1 MTSTLVLYIRHG
13 STPTTGA
20 VLPGRAP
27 NLHLSDS
34 GKKQAEAV
42 AAHIS
47 AGEPFFLGKKVSAI
61 YASPMER
68 TKETAVPIAKAVGR
82 RVRTAK
88 GLIECDFG
96 KWTGRKL
103 KDLFKLQDW
112 RTVQSQPSQFRFPGG
127 ESFIEMQA
135 RITSQVSDLV
145 SKHPN
150 ETIVCVSHADP
161 IKAALAAALGTPLD
175 LFQRIV
181 VGPCSASAVLYNEN
195 RPIVLTMNNNGPLSN
210 LVAS

>member
-27 NLHLSDS
+27 NLHLSDV
-34 GKKQAEAV
+34 GKEQAEGV
-42 AAHIS
+42 AAHIN
-47 AGEPFFLGKKVSAI
+47 AGQQFFLSKKVSAV

-68 TKETAVPIAKAVGR
+68 AKETASPISKAVGL
-82 RVRTAK
+82 RVRTAE

-96 KWTGRKL
+96 KWTGKKL

-135 RITSQVSDLV
+135 RVTSQVSDLV
-145 SKHPN
+145 AKHRN
-150 ETIVCVSHADP
+150 ETIICVSHADP
-161 IKAALAAALGTPLD
+161 IKAVLASALGTPLD

-181 VGPCSASAVLYNEN
+181 VGPCSTSAVLYNEN

>member
-27 NLHLSDS
+27 NLHLSDV
-34 GKKQAEAV
+34 GKEQAEAV
-42 AAHIS
+42 AAHIN
-47 AGEPFFLGKKVSAI
+47 AGQQFFLSKKVSAV

-68 TKETAVPIAKAVGR
+68 AKETASPISKAVGL
-82 RVRTAK
+82 RVRTAE

-96 KWTGRKL
+96 KWTGKKL

-135 RITSQVSDLV
+135 RVTSQVSDLV
-145 SKHPN
+145 AKHRN
-150 ETIVCVSHADP
+150 ETIICVSHADP
-161 IKAALAAALGTPLD
+161 IKAVLASALGTPLD

-181 VGPCSASAVLYNEN
+181 VGPCSTSAVLYNEN

>member
-34 GKKQAEAV
+34 GKKQAESV
-42 AAHIS
+42 ATHIS
-47 AGEPFFLGKKVSAI
+47 VGEPFFLGKKVSAI

-68 TKETAVPIAKAVGR
+68 TQETAAPIAKAVGR

-135 RITSQVSDLV
+135 RIT
-145 SKHPN
+145 
-150 ETIVCVSHADP
+150 
-161 IKAALAAALGTPLD
+161 
-175 LFQRIV
+175 
-181 VGPCSASAVLYNEN
+181 
-195 RPIVLTMNNNGPLSN
+195 
-210 LVAS
+210 